1 MFHPPTHLSAFN
13 PVITNPMGL
22 GADVHPGRTWEHSS
36 KGVLERAEGRLMG
49 VFSGVGKVLEKGK
62 EEVETVVEG
71 VETFGKNTVHAVE
84 TFGKNTVHAVGSGL
98 MTAFKWTEYALL
110 GVGGVVLTVGLWK
123 GLETAG
129 EVYAGVSGKRRRL
142 A

>member
-1 MFHPPTHLSAFN
+1 MPVKPIFDPPTQLSAFN
-13 PVITNPMGL
+13 PVITNPVGL

-36 KGVLERAEGRLMG
+36 KGVLERLEGRLMG
-49 VFSGVGKVLEKGK
+49 IFSGVGKLLEKGK
-62 EEVETVVEG
+62 GEVETVAERI
-71 VETFGKNTVHAVE
+71 ETFGKNA
-84 TFGKNTVHAVGSGL
+84 VHAVGSGL

>member
-1 MFHPPTHLSAFN
+1 MFDPPTQLSAFN

-49 VFSGVGKVLEKGK
+49 IFSGVGKVLEKGK
-62 EEVETVVEG
+62 EEAETVVEG
-71 VETFGKNTVHAVE
+71 VE

-123 GLETAG
+123 GMETAG

>member
-1 MFHPPTHLSAFN
+1 MLVKPMFDPTTHLSAAN
-13 PVITNPMGL
+13 PVITNPVGL

-36 KGVLERAEGRLMG
+36 KGALERAEGKLMG

-71 VETFGKNTVHAVE
+71 VE

>member
-1 MFHPPTHLSAFN
+1 MPVKPIFDPPTQLSAFN
-13 PVITNPMGL
+13 PVITNPVGL

-49 VFSGVGKVLEKGK
+49 IFSGVGKVLEKGK

-71 VETFGKNTVHAVE
+71 VETFGKNTVHAV
-84 TFGKNTVHAVGSGL
+84 GSGL

-110 GVGGVVLTVGLWK
+110 SVGGVVLTVGLWK

-142 A
+142 P